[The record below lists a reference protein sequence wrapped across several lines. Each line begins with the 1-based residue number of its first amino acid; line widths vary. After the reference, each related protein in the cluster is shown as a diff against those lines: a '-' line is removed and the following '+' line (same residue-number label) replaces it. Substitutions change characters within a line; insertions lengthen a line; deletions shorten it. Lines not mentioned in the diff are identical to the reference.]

1 MKKNFKLTIN
11 TILILFIFIFGFLF
25 FIEYNN
31 TSVTTIKN
39 DTSNTKIQLKQEP
52 KQASDPFS
60 ISMSTYLNNISHYS
74 KLFTQTLNKH
84 NLNTI
89 MTKKDN
95 NSAIIYE
102 TSILLESL
110 NIPNGYKTTYID
122 IDNNEILR
130 TYISLIDTLKDNSWN
145 RTLTINISSDS
156 SILTFN
162 NSNYPEIFE
171 LLDLFAKNINIKTL
185 ESNVNN
191 IINNNSSDILNEFY
205 SISKYNDNNS
215 TFLQISIYLNNGVI
229 SDN

>member
-1 MKKNFKLTIN
+1 MKKKIKLTIN

-25 FIEYNN
+25 FMEYND
-31 TSVTTIKN
+31 TSVNTIKN
-39 DTSNTKIQLKQEP
+39 DTSNTKIQLEQDKSSE
-52 KQASDPFS
+52 SFS

-74 KLFTQTLNKH
+74 KLFTQILNKY

-95 NSAIIYE
+95 NSATIYE

-110 NIPNGYKTTYID
+110 NIPNGFKTTYIN
-122 IDNNEILR
+122 IDNNEILK

-162 NSNYPEIFE
+162 SSNYPEIFE
-171 LLDLFAKNINIKTL
+171 LLDVFAKNINIQTL

-229 SDN
+229 SDK